1 MSRQRWRSVKD
12 IRIADV
18 ARLAGVSTAT
28 VSRVLSDPDKVRQ
41 KTHDLVIEAVRRSGY
56 TPNSTAQKLRTRR
69 TMNVLVVA
77 PRLTNPV
84 FAEILR
90 GVDDELTQSGYG
102 IIIGNLDNR
111 REREARY
118 VDLALSRQVDGVLL
132 LTGYVPENGARSMR
146 ESGLPIVAMCAA
158 IHDNKIPNVVV
169 QDREAARRAV
179 EYLVGLGHRRLGY
192 ISGALGSII
201 EVERFGGFLEGMAAA
216 GLGQEDF
223 VRWEGPFVFS
233 TGVAA
238 AESFLQMQERPT
250 GIFAACDESAIG
262 FIKRVRAERTRVP
275 QDVSVIGF
283 DGIELADYMEPTL
296 TTFRQPLYDLGR
308 VGGAVL
314 MKLIRNEMK
323 PEDWNVRLPVT
334 LLERETTGP
343 VLHKDYK
350 SLRRSTI
357 EARSPSHNALN
368 LRNT

>member
-1 MSRQRWRSVKD
+1 MSRKSWRSVKE

-41 KTHDLVIEAVRRSGY
+41 KTHDLVTEAVRRSGY

-90 GVDDELTQSGYG
+90 GVDDELTRSGYG

-118 VDLALSRQVDGVLL
+118 VDLALSRQVDGILL
-132 LTGYVPENGARSMR
+132 LTGYIPENGPRSMR

-158 IHDNKIPNVVV
+158 IDDDKIPNVVV
-169 QDREAARRAV
+169 QDREASRKAV
-179 EYLVGLGHRRLGY
+179 EHLRQLGHHKFGY
-192 ISGALGSII
+192 ISGTSSSII
-201 EVERFGGFLEGMAAA
+201 ETERFGGFMEGIRAA
-216 GLGQEDF
+216 GLGSDDF
-223 VRWEGPFVFS
+223 VRWEGTFVFS
-233 TGVAA
+233 AGVAA
-238 AESFLQMQERPT
+238 AESFLSMKERPT

-262 FIKRVRAERTRVP
+262 FIKRVRAERIRVP

-283 DGIELADYMEPTL
+283 DGIELADYSEPTL
-296 TTFRQPLYDLGR
+296 TTFRQPLHELGR
-308 VGGAVL
+308 VGADVL
-314 MKLIRNEMK
+314 MKLIRKEMK
-323 PEDWNVRLPVT
+323 PADWNVRLPLT
-334 LLERETTGP
+334 LLDRDTTGP

-350 SLRRSTI
+350 ALKRS
-357 EARSPSHNALN
+357 AV
-368 LRNT
+368 

>member
-1 MSRQRWRSVKD
+1 MSRQRWRAVKE

-28 VSRVLSDPDKVRQ
+28 VSRVLSNPDKVRQ
-41 KTHDLVIEAVRRSGY
+41 KTHDLVMEAVRRSGY

-90 GVDDELTQSGYG
+90 GVDDELTASGYG

-132 LTGYVPENGARSMR
+132 LTGYIPENGTRSMR

-158 IHDNKIPNVVV
+158 IDDDRIPNVVV
-169 QDREAARRAV
+169 QDREASRKAV
-179 EYLVGLGHRRLGY
+179 EYLIELGHRRFGY
-192 ISGALGSII
+192 ISGTIGSII
-201 EVERFGGFLEGMAAA
+201 ETERFGGFLEGIRAA
-216 GLGQEDF
+216 GLSDKDF

-233 TGVAA
+233 TGVSA
-238 AESFLQMQERPT
+238 AESFLQMPERPT

-262 FIKRVRAERTRVP
+262 FIKRIRAERIRVP

-283 DGIELADYMEPTL
+283 DGIEFADYMEPTL
-296 TTFRQPLYDLGR
+296 TTFRQPLYELGR
-308 VGGAVL
+308 AGGAVL
-314 MKLIRNEMK
+314 MKLIRGEMK
-323 PEDWNVRLPVT
+323 TTDWNMRLPLR
-334 LLERETTGP
+334 LLERDTTGP

-350 SLRRSTI
+350 SLRRSAI
-357 EARSPSHNALN
+357 
-368 LRNT
+368 

>member
-1 MSRQRWRSVKD
+1 MSRKRWRSVKE

-28 VSRVLSDPDKVRQ
+28 VSRVLSEPSKVRQ
-41 KTHDLVIEAVRRSGY
+41 KTHDLVMEAVRQSGY

-69 TMNVLVVA
+69 TMNILVVA

-118 VDLALSRQVDGVLL
+118 VDLALSRQVDGILL
-132 LTGYVPENGARSMR
+132 LTGYIPENGARNMQ

-158 IHDNKIPNVVV
+158 IDDDTIPNVVV
-169 QDREAARRAV
+169 QDREASRRAV
-179 EYLVGLGHRRLGY
+179 EYLAELGHRRFGY
-192 ISGALGSII
+192 ISGTPSSII
-201 EVERFGGFLEGMAAA
+201 EAERFRGFMEGIVAA
-216 GLGQEDF
+216 GFDPAEV
-223 VRWEGPFVFS
+223 VRWEGAFVFS

-238 AESFLQMQERPT
+238 AESFLSLKDRPT

-262 FIKRVRAERTRVP
+262 FIKRVRADRVRVP

-283 DGIELADYMEPTL
+283 DGIEFSDYSEPTL
-296 TTFRQPLYDLGR
+296 TTFRQPLHELGR
-308 VGGAVL
+308 AGADVL
-314 MKLIRNEMK
+314 MKLIRNGMR
-323 PEDWNVRLPVT
+323 PEDWSVRLPLT
-334 LLERETTGP
+334 LLERDTTGP
-343 VLHKDYK
+343 VLHKDYR
-350 SLRRSTI
+350 SLRRSAI
-357 EARSPSHNALN
+357 
-368 LRNT
+368 

>member
-1 MSRQRWRSVKD
+1 MSRKSWYSVKG

-41 KTHDLVIEAVRRSGY
+41 KTHDLVMETVRRSGY
-56 TPNSTAQKLRTRR
+56 IPNSTAQKLRTRR

-132 LTGYVPENGARSMR
+132 LTGYIPENGPRSMR

-158 IHDNKIPNVVV
+158 IEDDKIPSVVV
-169 QDREAARRAV
+169 QDREASRKAV
-179 EYLVGLGHRRLGY
+179 EHLRQLGHRRFGY
-192 ISGALGSII
+192 ISGTLGSII
-201 EVERFGGFLEGMAAA
+201 ETERFRGFLEGLAAA
-216 GLGQEDF
+216 GLCHDDF
-223 VRWEGPFVFS
+223 VRWEGPFVFA

-238 AESFLQMQERPT
+238 AEAFLRMEDRPT

-262 FIKRVRAERTRVP
+262 FIKRVRAERIRVP

-283 DGIELADYMEPTL
+283 DGIEFADYSEPTL
-296 TTFRQPLYDLGR
+296 TTFRQPLHELGR
-308 VGGAVL
+308 IGADIL
-314 MKLIRNEMK
+314 MKMIRKEMK
-323 PEDWNVRLPVT
+323 SADWNVRLPLT
-334 LLERETTGP
+334 LLDRDTTGP

-350 SLRRSTI
+350 ALRRS
-357 EARSPSHNALN
+357 AV
-368 LRNT
+368 

>member
-1 MSRQRWRSVKD
+1 MSRKRWRSVKD

-28 VSRVLSDPDKVRQ
+28 VSRVLSEPEKVRQ
-41 KTHDLVIEAVRRSGY
+41 KTHDAVMEAVRRSGY
-56 TPNSTAQKLRTRR
+56 IPNSTARKLRTRR

-90 GVDDELTQSGYG
+90 GVDDELTRSGYG

-132 LTGYVPENGARSMR
+132 LTGYIPENGPRDMR

-158 IHDNKIPNVVV
+158 IDDDKIPNVVV
-169 QDREAARRAV
+169 QDREASRTAV
-179 EYLVGLGHRRLGY
+179 EYLARLGHRRYGY
-192 ISGALGSII
+192 ISGTPTSII
-201 EVERFGGFLEGMAAA
+201 EHERFRGFLEGIEAA
-216 GLGQEDF
+216 GFSRNDF
-223 VRWEGPFVFS
+223 VRWEGTFVFS

-238 AESFLQMQERPT
+238 AEAFLRMADRPT

-262 FIKRVRAERTRVP
+262 FIKRVREERIRVP

-283 DGIELADYMEPTL
+283 DGIEFADYTEPTL
-296 TTFRQPLYDLGR
+296 TTFRQPLHELGCA
-308 VGGAVL
+308 GADVL
-314 MKLIRNEMK
+314 LKLIRNDMK
-323 PEDWNVRLPVT
+323 PGDWNVRLPLT
-334 LLERETTGP
+334 LLERDTTGP

-357 EARSPSHNALN
+357 
-368 LRNT
+368 

>member
-1 MSRQRWRSVKD
+1 MSRRKWRAVKE

-41 KTHDLVIEAVRRSGY
+41 KTHDLVMEAVKRSGY
-56 TPNSTAQKLRTRR
+56 IPNSTAQKLRTRR
-69 TMNVLVVA
+69 TMNVLVIA

-90 GVDDELTQSGYG
+90 GVDDELTQSEYG

-132 LTGYVPENGARSMR
+132 LTGYVPENGTRSMR
-146 ESGLPIVAMCAA
+146 EAGLPIVAMCAA
-158 IHDNKIPNVVV
+158 IVDDKIPNVVV
-169 QDREAARRAV
+169 QDREASRRAV
-179 EYLVGLGHRRLGY
+179 NFLSELGHRRFGY
-192 ISGALGSII
+192 ISGTPGSII
-201 EVERFGGFLEGMAAA
+201 EVERFAGFQEGIAAA
-216 GLGQEDF
+216 GFGREDF

-238 AESFLQMQERPT
+238 AEAFLQMKDRPT

-262 FIKRVRAERTRVP
+262 FIKRVRAERVRVP

-283 DGIELADYMEPTL
+283 DGIEFADYTEPTL
-296 TTFRQPLYDLGR
+296 TTFRQPLYELGR
-308 VGGAVL
+308 VGADVL
-314 MKLIRNEMK
+314 MRLIRGEMK
-323 PEDWNVRLPVT
+323 AADWNVRLPLT
-334 LLERETTGP
+334 LLERDTTGP

-350 SLRRSTI
+350 SLRRS
-357 EARSPSHNALN
+357 AL
-368 LRNT
+368 

>member
-1 MSRQRWRSVKD
+1 MSRKRWRSVKE

-28 VSRVLSDPDKVRQ
+28 VSRVLSEPGKVRQ
-41 KTHDLVIEAVRRSGY
+41 KTYDLVMEAVRRSGY
-56 TPNSTAQKLRTRR
+56 IPNSTAQKLRTRR
-69 TMNVLVVA
+69 TMSVLVVA

-84 FAEILR
+84 FAEILC

-132 LTGYVPENGARSMR
+132 LTGYVPENGKRDMR
-146 ESGLPIVAMCAA
+146 ESGLPMVAMCAA
-158 IHDNKIPNVVV
+158 IEDDAIPNVVV
-169 QDREAARRAV
+169 QDREASHRAV
-179 EYLVGLGHRRLGY
+179 EYLAGLGHRRFGY
-192 ISGALGSII
+192 ISGTPSSII
-201 EVERFGGFLEGMAAA
+201 ERERFRGFQEGIEAT
-216 GLGQEDF
+216 GFSRDDL

-238 AESFLQMQERPT
+238 AESFLRMKDRPT

-262 FIKRVRAERTRVP
+262 FIKRVREERIRVP

-283 DGIELADYMEPTL
+283 DGIEFADYTEPTL
-296 TTFRQPLYDLGR
+296 TTFRQPLHELGCA
-308 VGGAVL
+308 GADVL
-314 MKLIRNEMK
+314 LRLIRNDMR
-323 PEDWNVRLPVT
+323 PEDWNIRLPLT
-334 LLERETTGP
+334 LLERDTTGP
-343 VLHKDYK
+343 VLHKDYQ

-357 EARSPSHNALN
+357 
-368 LRNT
+368 

>member
-1 MSRQRWRSVKD
+1 MSRKGWRSVKE

-41 KTHDLVIEAVRRSGY
+41 KTHDLVMEAVRRSGY

-90 GVDDELTQSGYG
+90 GVDDELTRSGYG

-132 LTGYVPENGARSMR
+132 LTGYIPEKGPRSMR
-146 ESGLPIVAMCAA
+146 DSGLPIVAMCAA
-158 IHDNKIPNVVV
+158 IHEEGIPNVVV
-169 QDREAARRAV
+169 QDREATRQAV
-179 EYLVGLGHRRLGY
+179 EYLARLGHRRFGY
-192 ISGALGSII
+192 ISGTLGSII
-201 EVERFGGFLEGMAAA
+201 EVERFAGFQEGIAAA
-216 GLGQEDF
+216 GFSQDDF

-238 AESFLQMQERPT
+238 AEAFLKVKERPT

-262 FIKRVRAERTRVP
+262 FIKRVRAERVRVP

-283 DGIELADYMEPTL
+283 DGIEFADYTEPTL
-296 TTFRQPLYDLGR
+296 TTFRQPLHELGR
-308 VGGAVL
+308 VGADVL
-314 MKLIRNEMK
+314 SKLIRNEMK
-323 PEDWNVRLPVT
+323 PEDWSVRLPLT
-334 LLERETTGP
+334 LLERDTTGP
-343 VLHKDYK
+343 VLHRDYK
-350 SLRRSTI
+350 SLRRS
-357 EARSPSHNALN
+357 AV
-368 LRNT
+368 

>member
-1 MSRQRWRSVKD
+1 MSRKRWRSVKD

-28 VSRVLSDPDKVRQ
+28 VSRVLSEPGKVRQ
-41 KTHDLVIEAVRRSGY
+41 KTHDLVMEAVRRSGY
-56 TPNSTAQKLRTRR
+56 IPNSTAQKLRTRR

-132 LTGYVPENGARSMR
+132 LTGYIPENGSRDMR

-158 IHDNKIPNVVV
+158 IDDDTIPKVVV
-169 QDREAARRAV
+169 QDREASHKAV
-179 EYLVGLGHRRLGY
+179 EYLSKLGHRRFGY
-192 ISGALGSII
+192 ISGTPSSII
-201 EVERFGGFLEGMAAA
+201 ERERFGGFLEGIASA
-216 GLGQEDF
+216 GFSRDDF

-238 AESFLQMQERPT
+238 AESFLKMKDRPT

-262 FIKRVRAERTRVP
+262 FIKRIREERIRVP

-283 DGIELADYMEPTL
+283 DGIEFADYIEPTL
-296 TTFRQPLYDLGR
+296 TTFRQPLHELGR
-308 VGGAVL
+308 AGADVL
-314 MKLIRNEMK
+314 MKLIRNDMK
-323 PEDWNVRLPVT
+323 PGDWNVRLPLT
-334 LLERETTGP
+334 LLERDTTGP
-343 VLHKDYK
+343 VLHKDYR

-357 EARSPSHNALN
+357 
-368 LRNT
+368 